1 MINNDLIFYYE
12 CIDVIER
19 NNSLRAVHSQARRA
33 QSLCWFNNICSSWEY
48 MKFKRHFRITKTTF
62 EWLCTEIAPIYCKE
76 TTQEALQD
84 FQLNRKS
91 ALCAIKCHFFS
102 SKIRFPNN
110 YIEFSNIA
118 KKFKRKAS
126 IPYAIGA
133 IDGSQIPIKA
143 PKEYPMNYII
153 ERVFIQLFYKHLWKN
168 KEIRSYKLFLLRMLP
183 LKK

>member
-133 IDGSQIPIKA
+133 IDG
-143 PKEYPMNYII
+143 NHG
-153 ERVFIQLFYKHLWKN
+153 VNDN
-168 KEIRSYKLFLLRMLP
+168 KRLVVLIDMLFLQHAFELYVSGKI
-183 LKK
+183 KKYGAINYSYYECYP